1 MNSKNIKMIF
11 KSLQTAKYS
20 IFLFVISIVI
30 INFAFYFFKLPDD
43 RAFTFNSFSSV
54 MTNTWIIGD
63 FTSYDLPFLELL
75 KGFLLGQ
82 SKESSA
88 IKIGPFLPA
97 LILISKKLSIG
108 NFFIRIL
115 AINTGIIN
123 ILLIHKIIPKM
134 FPDISGL
141 DALKC
146 LSIFGKQVKIYRL
159 DYFSIF
165 GFSLN
170 PLILYYFAF
179 PSTDSFYSTTFFIIL
194 LLSID
199 LTTSLKES
207 KNLSFIDIK
216 RIWIISFT
224 LFLGMLIRTTAIL
237 NFFLLIVPV
246 FILIKSFNRYWRKLI
261 FPIIFLS
268 YILIVSS
275 IYYLPYAKLSNQQNR
290 EWTDGISLWNTPL
303 PSKQWESNKL
313 NNLMAH
319 TLAFP
324 FKFSEL
330 SGLRPSYV
338 TTYDS
343 PKIDET
349 QNISESKKP
358 FFYTYLRS
366 NWAFFIVIPSFFMFL
381 INMIS
386 NPSLEKLIFLIAI
399 LSVPMLLTYSIV
411 LERYFIHCSSLLAC
425 LFLPLFND
433 IKNTLQKK

>member
-1 MNSKNIKMIF
+1 MNKNNFKVIF
-11 KSLQTAKYS
+11 KSLETAKYS
-20 IFLFVISIVI
+20 IFLFVLSIVL
-30 INFAFYFFKLPDD
+30 INFAFYYFKLPDD
-43 RAFTFNSFSSV
+43 RANTLKSFS
-54 MTNTWIIGD
+54 THWIIGD
-63 FTSYDLPFLELL
+63 FSTYDLPFLKLL
-75 KGFLLGQ
+75 KEFLFGQ

-97 LILISKKLSIG
+97 LFYISKKLYIG
-108 NFFIRIL
+108 NLFIKII
-115 AINTGIIN
+115 AIITGIIN

-141 DALKC
+141 DKLKS
-146 LSIFGKQVKIYRL
+146 LEIFGKKVKIFSL
-159 DYFSIF
+159 DYFSIL

-170 PLILYYFAF
+170 PFILYYFAF

-207 KNLSFIDIK
+207 KYLSSIDIK

-224 LFLGMLIRTTAIL
+224 LLLGMLIRTTAIL
-237 NFFLLIVPV
+237 NFFLIIVP
-246 FILIKSFNRYWRKLI
+246 FLILIRSLNRYWKKLI
-261 FPIIFLS
+261 FPSIFLS
-268 YILIVSS
+268 YILVVSS
-275 IYYLPYAKLSNQQNR
+275 LYYLPYAKLSNQQNS

-303 PSKQWESNKL
+303 ASKQWESNKL

-319 TLAFP
+319 TLSFP

-338 TTYDS
+338 TIHDV
-343 PKIDET
+343 PGVGET
-349 QNISESKKP
+349 NNISESKKP

-366 NWAFFIVIPSFFMFL
+366 NWAFFIVIPSFLMFL
-381 INMIS
+381 INIIS

-399 LSVPMLLTYSIV
+399 LSVPILLTYSIV

-425 LFLPLFND
+425 LFLPLFSD

>member
-1 MNSKNIKMIF
+1 MNAKNIKEIF
-11 KSLQTAKYS
+11 KSLKTAKYS
-20 IFLFVISIVI
+20 IFLFVLSVFI

-43 RAFTFNSFSSV
+43 RAFTFNSFS
-54 MTNTWIIGD
+54 MDWLIGD
-63 FTSYDLPFLELL
+63 FSSYDLPFFELL
-75 KGFLLGQ
+75 KEFLFGQ

-97 LILISKKLSIG
+97 LIFISKKLYIG
-108 NFFIRIL
+108 NLFIKIL
-115 AINTGIIN
+115 AITSGIIN

-141 DALKC
+141 DAVKS
-146 LSIFGKQVKIYRL
+146 LSIFGKQVKISHL
-159 DYFSIF
+159 DYFSIL

-179 PSTDSFYSTTFFIIL
+179 PSTDSFYSTTFFIVL

-207 KNLSFIDIK
+207 KYLSFIDIK
-216 RIWIISFT
+216 RIWIISFI
-224 LFLGMLIRTTAIL
+224 LFIGMLIRTTAIL
-237 NFFLLIVPV
+237 NFFLIIVPV
-246 FILIKSFNRYWRKLI
+246 LILIKSFNRYWRKLI
-261 FPIIFLS
+261 FPSIFLS
-268 YILIVSS
+268 YILVVSS
-275 IYYLPYAKLSNQQNR
+275 NYYLPYAKLSNQQNR

-303 PSKQWESNKL
+303 PSKQWEANKL

-319 TLAFP
+319 TFSFP

-338 TTYDS
+338 TTYDD
-343 PKIDET
+343 PKIGESKDK
-349 QNISESKKP
+349 ISESKKP

-399 LSVPMLLTYSIV
+399 LSVPILLTYSIV